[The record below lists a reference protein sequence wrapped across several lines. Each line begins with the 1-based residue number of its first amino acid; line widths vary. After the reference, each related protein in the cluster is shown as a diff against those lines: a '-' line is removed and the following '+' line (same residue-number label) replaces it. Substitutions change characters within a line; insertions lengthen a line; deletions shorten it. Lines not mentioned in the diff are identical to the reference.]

1 MVSSVPPPVAVPE
14 PRPIPR
20 YSMRDETDL
29 LWYHGL
35 GQTAFERSTFGG
47 MLDRAAQFGLKFSWP
62 QSPVFDSDG
71 GIIGYESAITARPTA
86 ELREVSGY
94 VPDDAA
100 LTRYAHVS
108 ATMMRVERKDGLA
121 AAVIAFLFGDAG
133 QRWAASDHGRNGSIY
148 HLTAKG
154 NALIDA
160 AIAAPGAIQLTA
172 EQRIES
178 ICIANKVQPKAER
191 SAALAVCARQAEQ
204 LERRARD
211 VWHTVKS
218 T

>member
-1 MVSSVPPPVAVPE
+1 MTSSPPAAIAVSEPRSVP
-14 PRPIPR
+14 R
-20 YSMRDETDL
+20 YTIGDEVDL

-35 GQTAFERSTFGG
+35 GQTCFERSTFGG
-47 MLDRAAQFGLKFSWP
+47 MLERAEKFSVQASWP
-62 QSPVFDSDG
+62 QVPVLGLG
-71 GIIGYESAITARPTA
+71 GSIIGYESGITARPTA
-86 ELREVSGY
+86 EQREVSGY
-94 VPDDAA
+94 MPDEFA
-100 LTRYAHVS
+100 LERYARVS
-108 ATMMRVERKDGLA
+108 LAMMRVERKDGLA
-121 AAVIAFLFGDAG
+121 AAVIAILFGDAG
-133 QRWAASDHGRNGSIY
+133 QRWAGSDHGRNGALY

-154 NALIDA
+154 TALIDA

-172 EQRIES
+172 DQRVES

-211 VWHTVKS
+211 VWHMVRS